1 VTIRTPMATSAVAE
15 STRVLCEAR
24 NISQDFTLPNGQ
36 QLRVLEHV
44 GVTVGASEVVALA
57 GTVRQRQVD
66 DSADARGAHHPDAW
80 RGVLPQPPAARFKSR
95 GRDRIPEFRAVPW
108 MTVTENVR
116 VVLEVLRLSRQE
128 IAERTERGITRVGLG
143 GFEKAYPRELSGGM
157 KQRVGMARALAVE
170 PEILFMD
177 EPFSQVDAL
186 TAETLRAEV
195 LDIWSAKERSL
206 SSILMVSHDI
216 KEVVFMAD
224 RIIVLGGAHPA
235 QVRKVVQNDLP
246 RPRDYRAP
254 EFLQLVDRLHDIIT
268 GSELPDVAA
277 GPAPREPG
285 FLEPIPSVSAVE
297 IIGFLELL
305 AMRDGKEDVFRIA
318 GAANKEF
325 GHVIAVVKAAEMLNF
340 VDTPKS
346 TVILEPL
353 GKRFV
358 LASAEDRKA
367 IWREQLLTLSLFKE
381 IHDVLQRQRKHRI
394 DRDFILE
401 TIVIRLPQENYEQ
414 CSRRWWGGRRSGTC
428 FFTTRRRRSSR
439 SRRRVRLA
447 RPRRAPLR

>member
-1 VTIRTPMATSAVAE
+1 MTTSAVAE
-15 STRVLCEAR
+15 ATRVLCEAR
-24 NISQDFTLPNGQ
+24 NISHDFTLPNGQ

-44 GVTVGASEVVALA
+44 NVTVGASEVVALLGPSGSGKSTILRMLA
-57 GTVRQRQVD
+57 GLITPTHGEVFYH
-66 DSADARGAHHPDAW
+66 GHPLHGLNP
-80 RGVLPQPPAARFKSR
+80 GVAIVFQSFALF
-95 GRDRIPEFRAVPW
+95 PW
-108 MTVTENVR
+108 MTVTENVK
-116 VVLEVLRLSRQE
+116 VVLEVLRLSPHE
-128 IAERTERGITRVGLG
+128 IAERSERGITRVGLG

-186 TAETLRAEV
+186 TAETLRTEV

-254 EFLQLVDRLHDIIT
+254 ECLQLVDHLHDIIT
-268 GSELPDVAA
+268 GSELPDVPA
-277 GPAPREPG
+277 GPTPREHG
-285 FLEPIPSVSAVE
+285 FVEPIPPVSAVE
-297 IIGFLELL
+297 IVGLLELL
-305 AMRDGKEDVFRIA
+305 DTRGGKEDVFRIA
-318 GAANKEF
+318 VAGNKEF

-346 TVILEPL
+346 TVILEAL

-358 LASAEDRKA
+358 QASADERKA
-367 IWREQLLTLSLFKE
+367 IWRDQLLTLSLFRE
-381 IHDVLQRQRKHRI
+381 IHNVLRRQRKHRI

-401 TIVIRLPQENYEQ
+401 TIVIRLPQENYERVFETLVGWATFGDLFAYDEAKNTVALAGAEQ
-414 CSRRWWGGRRSGTC
+414 HQ
-428 FFTTRRRRSSR
+428 SST
-439 SRRRVRLA
+439 
-447 RPRRAPLR
+447 

>member
-1 VTIRTPMATSAVAE
+1 MATSAVAE

-44 GVTVGASEVVALA
+44 GVTVGASEVVALLGPSGSGKSTILRMLA
-57 GTVRQRQVD
+57 GLITPTHGEVFYH
-66 DSADARGAHHPDAW
+66 SHPLHGLNP
-80 RGVLPQPPAARFKSR
+80 GVAIVFQSFALF
-95 GRDRIPEFRAVPW
+95 PW

-128 IAERTERGITRVGLG
+128 IAERAERGITRVGLG

-414 CSRRWWGGRRSGTC
+414 VFQTLVGWATFGDL
-428 FFTTRRRRSSR
+428 FFYDEAKEI
-439 SRRRVRLA
+439 VALA
-447 RPRRAPLR
+447 

>member
-1 VTIRTPMATSAVAE
+1 MATSAVAE
-15 STRVLCEAR
+15 ATRVLCEAR

-44 GVTVGASEVVALA
+44 TVTVGAGEVVALLGPSGSGKSTLLRMLA
-57 GTVRQRQVD
+57 GLITPTHGEVLYHGRPLH
-66 DSADARGAHHPDAW
+66 GLNP
-80 RGVLPQPPAARFKSR
+80 GVAIVFQSFALY
-95 GRDRIPEFRAVPW
+95 PW
-108 MTVTENVR
+108 MTVAENVK
-116 VVLEVLRLSRQE
+116 VVLEVLRLPPHE
-128 IAERTERGITRVGLG
+128 IAERAERGITRVGLG
-143 GFEKAYPRELSGGM
+143 GFERAYPRELSGGM

-186 TAETLRAEV
+186 TAETLRTEV
-195 LDIWSAKERSL
+195 LDIWSAKEQSL

-254 EFLQLVDRLHDIIT
+254 EFLQLVDQLHDIIT
-268 GSELPDVAA
+268 GSELPDVPA
-277 GPAPREPG
+277 GPAPRAPG
-285 FLEPIPSVSAVE
+285 FLEPIPPVSAVE
-297 IIGFLELL
+297 IVGLLELL
-305 AMRDGKEDVFRIA
+305 ATRGGQEDVFRIA
-318 GAANKEF
+318 VAANKEF
-325 GHVIAVVKAAEMLNF
+325 GHLIAVVKAAEMLNF

-353 GKRFV
+353 GKRFAQ
-358 LASAEDRKA
+358 ASAEDRKA
-367 IWREQLLTLSLFKE
+367 IWREQLLTLSLFRE
-381 IHDVLQRQRKHRI
+381 IHDVLRRQRKHRI

-414 CSRRWWGGRRSGTC
+414 VFQTLVGWATFGDLFVYDEAKDTVALAGPEPHQ
-428 FFTTRRRRSSR
+428 SST
-439 SRRRVRLA
+439 
-447 RPRRAPLR
+447 

>member
-1 VTIRTPMATSAVAE
+1 MTSSAVAE
-15 STRVLCEAR
+15 ATRVLCEAR
-24 NISQDFTLPNGQ
+24 NISHDFTLPNGQ

-44 GVTVGASEVVALA
+44 NVTVGASEVVALLGPSGSGKSTILRMLA
-57 GTVRQRQVD
+57 GLITPTHGEVFYHGH
-66 DSADARGAHHPDAW
+66 ALHGLNP
-80 RGVLPQPPAARFKSR
+80 GVAIVFQSFALF
-95 GRDRIPEFRAVPW
+95 PW
-108 MTVTENVR
+108 MTVTENVK
-116 VVLEVLRLSRQE
+116 VVLEVLGLSPHE
-128 IAERTERGITRVGLG
+128 IAERSERGITRVGLG

-195 LDIWSAKERSL
+195 LDIWSAKERRL

-254 EFLQLVDRLHDIIT
+254 ECLQLVDHLHDIIT
-268 GSELPDVAA
+268 GSELPDVPA
-277 GPAPREPG
+277 GPTPREHG
-285 FLEPIPSVSAVE
+285 FVEPIPPVSAVE
-297 IIGFLELL
+297 IVGLLELL
-305 AMRDGKEDVFRIA
+305 DTRGGKEDVFRIA
-318 GAANKEF
+318 VAGNKEF

-358 LASAEDRKA
+358 QASAEDRKA
-367 IWREQLLTLSLFKE
+367 IWRDQLLTLSLFRE
-381 IHDVLQRQRKHRI
+381 IHDVLRRQRKHRI

-401 TIVIRLPQENYEQ
+401 TIVIRLPQENYARVFETLVGWATFGDLFVYDEAKDTVALVGAEPHQ
-414 CSRRWWGGRRSGTC
+414 
-428 FFTTRRRRSSR
+428 SST
-439 SRRRVRLA
+439 
-447 RPRRAPLR
+447 

>member
-1 VTIRTPMATSAVAE
+1 M
-15 STRVLCEAR
+15 
-24 NISQDFTLPNGQ
+24 
-36 QLRVLEHV
+36 
-44 GVTVGASEVVALA
+44 TVGASEVVALLGPSGSGKSTILRMLA
-57 GTVRQRQVD
+57 GLITPTHGEVFYH
-66 DSADARGAHHPDAW
+66 SHPLHGLNP
-80 RGVLPQPPAARFKSR
+80 GVAIVFQSFALF
-95 GRDRIPEFRAVPW
+95 PW

-128 IAERTERGITRVGLG
+128 IAERAERGITRVGLG

-254 EFLQLVDRLHDIIT
+254 EFLQLVDHLHDIIT
-268 GSELPDVAA
+268 GSELPDVNRSRQS
-277 GPAPREPG
+277 PPSRSLDSWSSSQCVTERRMSFESLAPPTRN
-285 FLEPIPSVSAVE
+285 SA
-297 IIGFLELL
+297 
-305 AMRDGKEDVFRIA
+305 M
-318 GAANKEF
+318 
-325 GHVIAVVKAAEMLNF
+325 
-340 VDTPKS
+340 
-346 TVILEPL
+346 
-353 GKRFV
+353 
-358 LASAEDRKA
+358 
-367 IWREQLLTLSLFKE
+367 SL
-381 IHDVLQRQRKHRI
+381 RW
-394 DRDFILE
+394 
-401 TIVIRLPQENYEQ
+401 
-414 CSRRWWGGRRSGTC
+414 SRRRRCSTSS
-428 FFTTRRRRSSR
+428 TRRR
-439 SRRRVRLA
+439 A
-447 RPRRAPLR
+447 R

>member
-1 VTIRTPMATSAVAE
+1 MATSAVAE
-15 STRVLCEAR
+15 ATRVLCEAR

-44 GVTVGASEVVALA
+44 GVTVGASEVVALLGPSGSGKSTILRMLA
-57 GTVRQRQVD
+57 GLITPTHGEVFYH
-66 DSADARGAHHPDAW
+66 GHPLHGLNP
-80 RGVLPQPPAARFKSR
+80 GVAIVFQSFALF
-95 GRDRIPEFRAVPW
+95 PW
-108 MTVTENVR
+108 MTVTENVK
-116 VVLEVLRLSRQE
+116 VVLEVLRLPPHE
-128 IAERTERGITRVGLG
+128 VAERTERSITRVGLG

-157 KQRVGMARALAVE
+157 KQRVGIARALAVE

-195 LDIWSAKERSL
+195 LNIWSAKERSL

-254 EFLQLVDRLHDIIT
+254 ECLELVDRLHDIIT
-268 GSELPDVAA
+268 GSELPDVPA

-285 FLEPIPSVSAVE
+285 FLEPIPPVSAVE
-297 IIGFLELL
+297 IIGLLELL
-305 AMRDGKEDVFRIA
+305 ETRGGKEDVFRIA

-353 GKRFV
+353 GKRLV
-358 LASAEDRKA
+358 QAPAEDRKA
-367 IWREQLLTLSLFKE
+367 IWREQLLTLSLFRE
-381 IHDVLQRQRKHRI
+381 IHDVLRRQRKHRI

-401 TIVIRLPQENYEQ
+401 TIVIRLPQENYE
-414 CSRRWWGGRRSGTC
+414 
-428 FFTTRRRRSSR
+428 
-439 SRRRVRLA
+439 RVFQTLVGWATFGDLFVYDEAKEMVALA
-447 RPRRAPLR
+447 

>member
-1 VTIRTPMATSAVAE
+1 MAKSAVAE
-15 STRVLCEAR
+15 ATQVLCEAR
-24 NISQDFTLPNGQ
+24 NVSQDFTLPNGQ
-36 QLRVLEHV
+36 RLRVLEHV
-44 GVTVGASEVVALA
+44 GVTVGAGEVVALLGPSGSGKSTILRMLA
-57 GTVRQRQVD
+57 GLITPTHGEVFYH
-66 DSADARGAHHPDAW
+66 GHPLHGLNP
-80 RGVLPQPPAARFKSR
+80 GVAIVFQSFALY
-95 GRDRIPEFRAVPW
+95 PW
-108 MTVTENVR
+108 MTVTENVK
-116 VVLEVLRLSRQE
+116 VVLEVLRLPPHE

-143 GFEKAYPRELSGGM
+143 GFEHAYPRELSGGM
-157 KQRVGMARALAVE
+157 KQRVGMARALAVD

-235 QVRKVVQNDLP
+235 LVRKVVQNNLS
-246 RPRDYRAP
+246 RPRNYRAP

-268 GSELPDVAA
+268 GSELPDVPV

-285 FLEPIPSVSAVE
+285 FLEPIPPVSAVE
-297 IIGFLELL
+297 IVGLLELL
-305 AMRDGKEDVFRIA
+305 DNRGGTEDVFRIA
-318 GAANKEF
+318 AAANKEF
-325 GHVIAVVKAAEMLNF
+325 GHLIAVVKAAEMLNF

-358 LASAEDRKA
+358 QASAEDRKA
-367 IWREQLLTLSLFKE
+367 IWRDQLLTLSLFKE
-381 IHDVLQRQRKHRI
+381 IHDVLRRQRKHRV
-394 DRDFILE
+394 DRDFVLE
-401 TIVIRLPQENYEQ
+401 TIVIRLPQENYE
-414 CSRRWWGGRRSGTC
+414 
-428 FFTTRRRRSSR
+428 
-439 SRRRVRLA
+439 RVFETLVGWA
-447 RPRRAPLR
+447 RFGDLFRYDEAKDTVSLE

>member
-1 VTIRTPMATSAVAE
+1 MTTSAVAE
-15 STRVLCEAR
+15 ATRVLCEAR

-44 GVTVGASEVVALA
+44 NVTVGASEVVALLGPSGSGKSTILRMLA
-57 GTVRQRQVD
+57 GLMTPTQGEVFYH
-66 DSADARGAHHPDAW
+66 GHPLHGLNP
-80 RGVLPQPPAARFKSR
+80 GVAIVFQSFALY
-95 GRDRIPEFRAVPW
+95 PW
-108 MTVTENVR
+108 MTVTENVK
-116 VVLEVLRLSRQE
+116 VVLEVLRLSPQE
-128 IAERTERGITRVGLG
+128 IAERTEHSITRVGLG

-157 KQRVGMARALAVE
+157 KQRVGIARALAVE

-186 TAETLRAEV
+186 TAETLRTEV
-195 LDIWSAKERSL
+195 LDIWSAKEQSL

-216 KEVVFMAD
+216 REVVFMAD

-235 QVRKVVQNDLP
+235 QVRKVVPNDLP

-254 EFLQLVDRLHDIIT
+254 EFLQLVDHLHDIIT
-268 GSELPDVAA
+268 GSELPDVPA

-285 FLEPIPSVSAVE
+285 FLEPIPPVSAVE
-297 IIGFLELL
+297 IVGLLELL
-305 AMRDGKEDVFRIA
+305 ETRGGKEDVFRFA
-318 GAANKEF
+318 AAANKEF

-358 LASAEDRKA
+358 QASAPDRKA
-367 IWREQLLTLSLFKE
+367 IWREQLLTLSLFRE
-381 IHDVLQRQRKHRI
+381 IHDVLRRQRKHRI

-414 CSRRWWGGRRSGTC
+414 VFQTLVGWATFGDLFVYDEAKDMVALAGAEPHQ
-428 FFTTRRRRSSR
+428 SST
-439 SRRRVRLA
+439 
-447 RPRRAPLR
+447 

>member
-1 VTIRTPMATSAVAE
+1 MATSAVAE
-15 STRVLCEAR
+15 ATRVLCEAR

-44 GVTVGASEVVALA
+44 NVTVGASEVVALLGPSGSGKSTILRMLA
-57 GTVRQRQVD
+57 GLITPTLGEVFYH
-66 DSADARGAHHPDAW
+66 GHPLHGLNP
-80 RGVLPQPPAARFKSR
+80 GVAIVFQSFALY
-95 GRDRIPEFRAVPW
+95 PW
-108 MTVTENVR
+108 MTVTENVK

-157 KQRVGMARALAVE
+157 KQRVGMARALAVQ

-195 LDIWSAKERSL
+195 LDIWSAKEQSL

-216 KEVVFMAD
+216 AEVVYMAD

-235 QVRKVVQNDLP
+235 QVRKVVPNDLP

-254 EFLQLVDRLHDIIT
+254 EFMQLVDRLHDIIT
-268 GSELPDVAA
+268 GSELPDVPT

-285 FLEPIPSVSAVE
+285 FLEPIPPVSAVE
-297 IIGFLELL
+297 IVGLLELL
-305 AMRDGKEDVFRIA
+305 DTRGGKEDVFRIA
-318 GAANKEF
+318 VAANKEF
-325 GHVIAVVKAAEMLNF
+325 GHLIAVVKAAEMLNF

-358 LASAEDRKA
+358 QASAEDRKA
-367 IWREQLLTLSLFKE
+367 IWRDQLLTLTLFRE
-381 IHDVLQRQRKHRI
+381 IHDVLRRQRKHKV
-394 DRDFILE
+394 DRDFVLE
-401 TIVIRLPQENYEQ
+401 TIVIRLPQENYE
-414 CSRRWWGGRRSGTC
+414 
-428 FFTTRRRRSSR
+428 
-439 SRRRVRLA
+439 RVFQTLVGWATFGDLFRYDEATHTVSLA
-447 RPRRAPLR
+447 

>member
-1 VTIRTPMATSAVAE
+1 MATSAVVD

-44 GVTVGASEVVALA
+44 SVTVGASEVVALLGPSGSGKSTILRMLA
-57 GTVRQRQVD
+57 GLITPTHGEVFYH
-66 DSADARGAHHPDAW
+66 GHPLHGLNP
-80 RGVLPQPPAARFKSR
+80 GVAIVFQSFALY
-95 GRDRIPEFRAVPW
+95 PW
-108 MTVTENVR
+108 MTVTENVK
-116 VVLEVLRLSRQE
+116 VVLEVLRLSPQE
-128 IAERTERGITRVGLG
+128 IAERSERGITRVGLG
-143 GFEKAYPRELSGGM
+143 GFEKSYPRELSGGM

-186 TAETLRAEV
+186 TAETLRTEV
-195 LDIWSAKERSL
+195 LDIWSAKEQSL

-216 KEVVFMAD
+216 REVVFMAD

-254 EFLQLVDRLHDIIT
+254 EFLQLVDHLHDIIT
-268 GSELPDVAA
+268 GSELPDVPA

-285 FLEPIPSVSAVE
+285 FLEPIPPVSAVE
-297 IIGFLELL
+297 IVGLLELL
-305 AMRDGKEDVFRIA
+305 ETRGGKEDVFRFA
-318 GAANKEF
+318 AAANKEF

-358 LASAEDRKA
+358 QASAPDRKE
-367 IWREQLLTLSLFKE
+367 IWREQLLTLSLFRE
-381 IHDVLQRQRKHRI
+381 IHDVLRRQRKHRI

-401 TIVIRLPQENYEQ
+401 TIVIQLPQENYEQ
-414 CSRRWWGGRRSGTC
+414 VFQTLVGWATFGDLFVYDEAKDTVALAGAEPHQ
-428 FFTTRRRRSSR
+428 SSTY
-439 SRRRVRLA
+439 
-447 RPRRAPLR
+447 APTSKT